1 MCAYFAPY
9 VDEDGLHL
17 PTYNDILEKRIND
30 TKTIFGLDIYLAND
44 SPDYQILANE
54 SLMIYETMQAIQ
66 YAYNQ
71 MSPVTAVGVGLSS
84 LVQLNGITR
93 NAATYSTCDVILT
106 GTSAVT
112 ITNGKVQDESGNLW
126 DLPTPVTL
134 QAAGSP
140 AGEYYELTVSATC
153 ETPGAITAFA
163 GDIDIVATPTAGWTG
178 VTNAVAATPGQD
190 AETDAELR
198 TRQAIS
204 VALPSQTMLA
214 GTIAAI
220 AALDNVTRYE
230 VYENPTNSTHYGDAG
245 VPFEGAPVHSIT
257 CVVEGGT
264 ILDIAE
270 AIYYNR
276 GLGCYMNGDVETD
289 ITDAEY
295 GTVTTVRFYRPVD
308 VPIYVEFEIHQLAG
322 YLTGTDVLIKAAV
335 AEYINSLGI
344 GDTLTISSINYAA
357 MSVNVDRLKPT
368 FSIYSIAIGES
379 PSPVGTSDL
388 TLEYNE
394 VFTSD
399 VDDIDITMV

>member
-1 MCAYFAPY
+1 MYFPPY
-9 VDEDGLHL
+9 IDEAGLHL
-17 PTYNDILEKRIND
+17 PTYNDILKKRIDD
-30 TKTIFGLDIYLAND
+30 TKAIFGIDIYLAND

-54 SLMIYETMQAIQ
+54 SLMLYETMQAIQ

-93 NAATYSTCDVILT
+93 NKATHSTCDVLLT

-112 ITNGKVQDESGNLW
+112 ITNGKVQDKSGNLW
-126 DLPTPVTL
+126 NLPSPITL
-134 QAAGSP
+134 KAV
-140 AGEYYELTVSATC
+140 GEHYELTVSATC
-153 ETPGAITAFA
+153 ETSGAITALI
-163 GDIDIVATPTAGWTG
+163 GDIDIIATPTAGWTG
-178 VTNAVAATPGQD
+178 VTNAVAATPGQN

-220 AALDNVTRYE
+220 AALDNVTRYA

-245 VPFEGAPVHSIT
+245 VPFEGAPAHSIT

-264 ILDIAE
+264 ILDIAK

-295 GTVTTVRFYRPVD
+295 GTVTTVRFYRPTN
-308 VPIYVEFEIHQLAG
+308 VPVYIEIEIHQLSG
-322 YLTGTDVLIKAAV
+322 YLSGTDVLIKAAV

-357 MSVNVDRLKPT
+357 MSVNVDSLKPT

-379 PSPVGTSDL
+379 PSPVETSDL
-388 TLEYNE
+388 TLDYNE

-399 VDDIDITMV
+399 VDDINITMV